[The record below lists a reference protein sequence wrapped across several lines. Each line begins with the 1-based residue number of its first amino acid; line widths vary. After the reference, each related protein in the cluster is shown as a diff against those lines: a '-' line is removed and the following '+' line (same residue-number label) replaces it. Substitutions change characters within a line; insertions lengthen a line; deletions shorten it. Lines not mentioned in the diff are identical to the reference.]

1 MDAPPP
7 LPRRPA
13 VEHTPQPTTTVVL
26 DPDASADALDALRSE
41 TARDIVSALGDSPAT
56 ASDLAE
62 RVETSLQNACHHLQ
76 CLQAA
81 GLVTDAG
88 CWYSAKGTEM
98 TVYGLTSRR
107 LELRLGA
114 EA

>member
-1 MDAPPP
+1 
-7 LPRRPA
+7 
-13 VEHTPQPTTTVVL
+13 
-26 DPDASADALDALRSE
+26 
-41 TARDIVSALGDSPAT
+41 VSALGDSPAT